1 MEMQITL
8 SRDSVCMGDDMV
20 DHAKTIHID
29 PQRKHSIIMDI
40 AEKYLPRIAGTGH
53 SWDCLLDGRK
63 IAMIDG
69 NCAKITPLVESV
81 SFSEGSRL
89 YFKYHAAPY

>member
-20 DHAKTIHID
+20 DHSKTIHIN

-40 AEKYLPRIAGTGH
+40 AEKYLPWIAGTGH

-63 IAMIDG
+63 IAQG
-69 NCAKITPLVESV
+69 RWQLRKN
-81 SFSEGSRL
+81 
-89 YFKYHAAPY
+89 HATCGICFFF